1 MMKNLTEMMK
11 KAQEMQARMGDMQAG
26 LEDATVEGVAGAGMV
41 KVTLNGKGDMKGIS
55 IDDSLFS
62 SEDREVLEDLIMA
75 AHTQARAKVADLA
88 AEQMKGL
95 TGGLELPP
103 GFKMPF

>member
-1 MMKNLTEMMK
+1 MKNLTDMLK
-11 KAQEMQARMGDMQAG
+11 KAQEMQSKMGDMQSQLDDLEIEGTSGAG
-26 LEDATVEGVAGAGMV
+26 LV
-41 KVTLNGKGDMKGIS
+41 KVVLSGKGDMKSLS

-62 SEDREVLEDLIMA
+62 SEDREVLEDLIVA
-75 AHTQARAKVADLA
+75 AHAQARSKVAEA
-88 AEQMKGL
+88 SAEQMKDL

>member
-1 MMKNLTEMMK
+1 VKNLTEMMK
-11 KAQEMQARMGDMQAG
+11 KAQEMQSKMGDMQAE
-26 LEDATVEGVAGAGMV
+26 LDSVDIEGTAGAGMV
-41 KVTLNGKGDMKGIS
+41 TVVLTGKGDMKS
-55 IDDSLFS
+55 VTLDPSLFS
-62 SEDREVLEDLIMA
+62 AEEKDVVEDLIVA
-75 AHTQARAKVADLA
+75 AHAQAKAKVADVA